1 MAGPLK
7 IKTADITSGDIV
19 DGLQELSTSELK
31 DYTANIITTAF
42 AGSSGVASVE
52 VTAAN
57 GSLSA
62 NFSSIGTFTDRVR
75 VENVGDHPAVG
86 TTTTE
91 VYTFGQNDSTATDN
105 KTFTPLRIN
114 SNGDVVESTESEID
128 TEIMDELIDAMITD
142 DANTA
147 GQYWLAATAP
157 SGGTWVN
164 RGQTDDTQ
172 TDGTTV
178 TKYLWQKTAA
188 TTVPASATNRTLI
201 KFADDGV
208 VEATDAE
215 LQSLTNRFRN
225 RIISNNIGTYQV
237 VTSAPG
243 TGTWQQKGET
253 LTDQLKTIS
262 NVNYSGG
269 YTGAF
274 TGSYT
279 AAYTGSYTGTY
290 NSAYAGTYSRSFT
303 GNYVGYYTGSYTGF
317 FTGAYTG
324 YYTGYYTGAY
334 AGTYT
339 LFYGGSVGGNFTGY
353 YSGIYAGAYAGTYSG
368 SYSQIFSGAYVGSY
382 AGSYTGAFTGSY
394 TAAYSGA
401 YAGTY
406 NSAYAGTYSRSFT
419 GTYVG
424 ATVQATSST
433 QESKKLFLR
442 IA

>member
-7 IKTADITSGDIV
+7 IKTSDITSGDNIS
-19 DGLQELSTSELK
+19 GLQELSSSELK
-31 DYTANIITTAF
+31 NYTANIITTAF
-42 AGSSGVASVE
+42 AGTAGVGSIE
-52 VTAAN
+52 VTSAG
-57 GSLSA
+57 GSLTT
-62 NFSSIGTFTDRVR
+62 NFSSIGTFTNRVLDA
-75 VENVGDHPAVG
+75 EVGDHPAAS
-86 TTTTE
+86 TTTDL
-91 VYTFGQNDSTATDN
+91 VYTFGQNDSTATDS
-105 KTFTPLRIN
+105 KSFRPLR
-114 SNGDVVESTESEID
+114 SNGGSVEQSTDAKID

-147 GQYWLAATAP
+147 GQYWLAASAP

-164 RGQTDDTQ
+164 RGQIDDTQ

-188 TTVPASATNRTLI
+188 TTVPAGATNRTLT
-201 KFADDGV
+201 KFNDDSI

-215 LQSLTNRFRN
+215 LQSLVARFRN
-225 RIISNNIGTYQV
+225 RIISNNIGTYEV
-237 VTSAPG
+237 VSSAPG
-243 TGTWQQKGET
+243 AGTWQQKGET
-253 LTDQLKTIS
+253 LTDQVKDIT
-262 NVNYSGG
+262 NQNYSGG

-279 AAYTGSYTGTY
+279 SSYTGAYTGSYT
-290 NSAYAGTYSRSFT
+290 SAYSGAYT
-303 GNYVGYYTGSYTGF
+303 GN

-339 LFYGGSVGGNFTGY
+339 LYYGGSVGGNFTGS
-353 YSGIYAGAYAGTYSG
+353 YSGAYSGTYAGTYSG
-368 SYSQIFSGAYVGSY
+368 SYSSN
-382 AGSYTGAFTGSY
+382 FTGSY
-394 TAAYSGA
+394 S
-401 YAGTY
+401 
-406 NSAYAGTYSRSFT
+406 SAYAGTYSGTYNSSFSGTYSSSFT

-424 ATVQATSST
+424 ATVQSTSST